1 MKMFVIKFQSGEC
14 LTKLR
19 MSSNH
24 LDYERTIHK
33 AAAERLNDFDSK
45 LVLKKLANLGEKNAS
60 QEKVVESMIP

>member
-1 MKMFVIKFQSGEC
+1 VFKPVVMKMFVIKCQSGEY

-19 MSSNH
+19 MSSNY

-45 LVLKKLANLGEKNAS
+45 PCSEETGKSRPE
-60 QEKVVESMIP
+60 ECR